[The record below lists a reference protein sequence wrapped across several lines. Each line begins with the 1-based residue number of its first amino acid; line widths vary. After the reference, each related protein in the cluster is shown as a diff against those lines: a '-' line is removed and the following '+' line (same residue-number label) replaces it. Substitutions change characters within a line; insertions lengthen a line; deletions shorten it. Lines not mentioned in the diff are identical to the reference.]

1 MGAFAAI
8 GGAMRLFLLT
18 LFCLTLF
25 ASNSIFCRAALVT
38 WGMEPLQYT
47 AVRSLSAAAML
58 ALMCLTRVVKPLEGG
73 DSVWKQAWEQ
83 SSWAGTFYLF
93 AYMICFSLAY
103 VDMPSAAGTL
113 IINTSIQFGMVGW
126 AMVQGEFPSRRQ
138 TAGLVI
144 AFAGLAALLSPGLTA
159 PPLFSSFLMVVVGLV
174 WSGYTLCGRAAQ
186 SGPLAAAG
194 NFFRCAIGG
203 AAVACLAFILEG
215 TAHPMAYVCAVA
227 AGAVA
232 TALSYTLWYAV
243 SSRYE
248 LVGLSI
254 IQLSVPFIT
263 AFLAVL
269 ILGEPVTLRLVLCSI
284 PILGGIC
291 LALLAKK
298 SGAGRSAC
306 PEQH

>member
-1 MGAFAAI
+1 
-8 GGAMRLFLLT
+8 MRLFLLT

-38 WGMEPLQYT
+38 WSMEPLQYT

-58 ALMCLTRVVKPLEGG
+58 GVMCLLRVVKPLEGG
-73 DSVWKQAWEQ
+73 SVWKQAWEQ

-113 IINTSIQFGMVGW
+113 IINISIQFGMVGW
-126 AMVQGEFPSRRQ
+126 GMVQGVFPNRRQ
-138 TAGLVI
+138 TAGLFI
-144 AFAGLAALLSPGLTA
+144 AFAGLAALMSPGLTA
-159 PPLFSSFLMVVVGLV
+159 PPLLSSFLMVVVGLV

-194 NFFRCAIGG
+194 NFFRCALGG
-203 AAVACLAFILEG
+203 LVVACLAFLFEEP
-215 TAHPMAYVCAVA
+215 AHPLAYVCAVA

-269 ILGEPVTLRLVLCSI
+269 LLGEPITLRLVLCSV

-291 LALLAKK
+291 LALLAKNDETK
-298 SGAGRSAC
+298 RV
-306 PEQH
+306 H

>member
-1 MGAFAAI
+1 
-8 GGAMRLFLLT
+8 MRLFLLT